1 MRKLATVRKVIDIAP
16 IPGADAIEC
25 VTVDGWKVVAKKG
38 EYQIGGNA
46 LYLEVDS
53 WVPEAL
59 APFLC
64 KDKREFN
71 GVSGARLRTI
81 KLRGQ
86 ISQGLLLPV
95 PEGANAGDDL
105 TETLGIQKF
114 ELPPPAS
121 ASMQVIAKGPFPSF
135 VRKTDQERIQ
145 NLVGEL
151 EEWAGAGLE
160 WEVTEKLDGSS
171 LTAYLFQGE
180 FGVCSR
186 NLDLLEIAGSSY
198 WKLARDH
205 KLEELLRASGRNLA
219 VQGELIGPGVQGNP
233 YGVDAPQLHV
243 FDVYDIDQGRY
254 LTSPERMALLDG
266 AGLLHCPV
274 LGTQNLAGASVASL
288 LASAE
293 AKSAL
298 KASTEREGLVFKC
311 LSAEMSFKAISNK
324 FLLGEKEF

>member
-1 MRKLATVRKVIDIAP
+1 MRKLATVRKVIDIKP
-16 IPGADAIEC
+16 IAGADAIEC
-25 VTVDGWKVVAKKG
+25 VTVDGWKVVSKKG
-38 EYQIGGNA
+38 EYTIGGNA

-71 GVSGARLRTI
+71 GVPGARLRTV

-95 PEGANAGDDL
+95 PDGAGEGDDL
-105 TETLGIQKF
+105 TEMLGIQKY
-114 ELPPPAS
+114 EPPIPADL
-121 ASMQVIAKGPFPSF
+121 QGIVKGPFPSF
-135 VRKTDQERIQ
+135 VRKTNQERIQ
-145 NLVGEL
+145 NLVAEL
-151 EEWAGAGLE
+151 EAWADAGLE

-186 NLDLLEIAGSSY
+186 NLDLLETEGNSY
-198 WKLARDH
+198 WKLARDN
-205 KLEELLRASGRNLA
+205 KLEALLRATGRNLA

-233 YGVDAPQLHV
+233 YGVGAPQLQV
-243 FDVYDIDQGRY
+243 FDIYDIDNGRY
-254 LTSPERMALLDG
+254 LNSAERMALL
-266 AGLLHCPV
+266 AGTDILHCPV
-274 LGTQNLAGASVASL
+274 LDTQNLAGATVASL
-288 LASAE
+288 LAGAE
-293 AKSAL
+293 GKSAL

-311 LSAEMSFKAISNK
+311 LGADVSFKAISNK
-324 FLLGEKEF
+324 FLLGEK

>member
-25 VTVDGWKVVAKKG
+25 VTVDGWKVVSKKG
-38 EYQIGGNA
+38 EYQVGGNA

-53 WVPEAL
+53 WVPETL

-95 PEGANAGDDL
+95 PEGAIEGDDL
-105 TETLGIQKF
+105 TEMLGIQKY
-114 ELPPPAS
+114 EAPIPADLQGI
-121 ASMQVIAKGPFPSF
+121 MKGPFPSF
-135 VRKTDQERIQ
+135 VRKTNQERIQ
-145 NLVGEL
+145 NLVAEL
-151 EEWAGAGLE
+151 EEWVTAGLE

-186 NLDLLEIAGSSY
+186 NLDLLETAGNSY
-198 WKLARDH
+198 WKLARDN
-205 KLEELLRASGRNLA
+205 KLEELLRATGRNLA
-219 VQGELIGPGVQGNP
+219 VQGELIGPNVQGNP
-233 YGVDAPQLHV
+233 YGVGAPQLHV

-274 LGTQNLAGASVASL
+274 LGTQTLAGASVASL

-298 KASTEREGLVFKC
+298 KAGTEREGLVFKC
-311 LSAEMSFKAISNK
+311 LSADISFKAISNK
-324 FLLGEKEF
+324 FLLGEKEI

>member
-1 MRKLATVRKVIDIAP
+1 MRQLATVRKVIDIQP

-25 VTVDGWKVVAKKG
+25 VTVDGWKVVSKKG

-71 GVSGARLRTI
+71 GVHGARLRTV

-95 PEGANAGDDL
+95 PAGACEGEDL
-105 TETLGIQKF
+105 SDMLGIQKY
-114 ELPPPAS
+114 EPPVPADLHGL
-121 ASMQVIAKGPFPSF
+121 VKGPFPSF
-135 VRKTDQERIQ
+135 VRKTNQERIQ
-145 NLVGEL
+145 NLVAEL
-151 EEWAGAGLE
+151 EEWADAGLE

-186 NLDLLEIAGSSY
+186 NLDLLETENNAY
-198 WKLARDH
+198 WKLAREN
-205 KLEELLRASGRNLA
+205 KLEALLRASGRNLA

-233 YGVDAPQLHV
+233 YGVGAPQLHV

-254 LTSPERMALLDG
+254 LNRAERMALLDG
-266 AGLLHCPV
+266 SGIPHCPV
-274 LGTQNLAGASVASL
+274 LETRTLAGATVASL
-288 LASAE
+288 LAGAE
-293 AKSAL
+293 GGSVL
-298 KASTEREGLVFKC
+298 KAGTEREGLVLKC
-311 LSAEMSFKAISNK
+311 LSADLSFKAISNK
-324 FLLGEKEF
+324 FLLGEK

>member
-25 VTVDGWKVVAKKG
+25 VTVDGWKVVSKKG

-95 PEGANAGDDL
+95 PEGASEGDDL
-105 TETLGIQKF
+105 TGMLGIQKY
-114 ELPPPAS
+114 EAPIPADLQGI
-121 ASMQVIAKGPFPSF
+121 MKGPFPSF
-135 VRKTDQERIQ
+135 VRKTNQERIQ
-145 NLVGEL
+145 NLVAEL
-151 EEWAGAGLE
+151 EEWVDAGLE

-186 NLDLLEIAGSSY
+186 NLDLLETAGNSY

-205 KLEELLRASGRNLA
+205 KLEQLLRASGRNLA
-219 VQGELIGPGVQGNP
+219 VQGELIGPNVQGNP
-233 YGVDAPQLHV
+233 YGVGAPQLHV

-298 KASTEREGLVFKC
+298 KAGTEREGLVFKC
-311 LSAEMSFKAISNK
+311 LSADVSFKVISNK
-324 FLLGEKEF
+324 FLLGEKAI

>member
-25 VTVDGWKVVAKKG
+25 VTVDGWKVVSKKG

-53 WVPEAL
+53 WVPEVL

-71 GVSGARLRTI
+71 GVAGARLRTI

-86 ISQGLLLPV
+86 ISQGLLLPA
-95 PEGANAGDDL
+95 PDGANDGDDL
-105 TETLGIQKF
+105 TDALGIQKYEPPVPA
-114 ELPPPAS
+114 EL
-121 ASMQVIAKGPFPSF
+121 QGIVKGPFPSF
-135 VRKTDQERIQ
+135 VRKTNQERIQ
-145 NLVGEL
+145 NLVDEL

-160 WEVTEKLDGSS
+160 WEVSEKLDGSS

-186 NLDLLEIAGSSY
+186 NLDLLETDGNSY
-198 WKLARDH
+198 WKAARDH
-205 KLEELLRASGRNLA
+205 KLEALLRASGRNLA

-233 YGVDAPQLHV
+233 YGVGAPQLHV
-243 FDVYDIDQGRY
+243 FDVYDIDSGRY
-254 LTSPERMALLDG
+254 LKPAERMAFLDG
-266 AGLLHCPV
+266 AGIRHCPV
-274 LGTQNLAGASVASL
+274 LDSQNLAGATVASL
-288 LASAE
+288 LGSAE

-298 KASTEREGLVFKC
+298 NASTEREGLVFKC
-311 LSAEMSFKAISNK
+311 LGADVSFKAISNK
-324 FLLGEKEF
+324 FLLGEK